1 MGRDFNF
8 GKYAV
13 IAIAMLF
20 LTICSVWFLSTINSG
35 GEYADRI
42 ILDSGWKITIN
53 GQEHQNVTLSEF
65 SFELAQRGDHLV
77 LEHVLPE
84 SAEYATIRLWMC
96 HSSIDAYLD
105 DELFY
110 TYGHEQVA
118 NNTMVGSGYY
128 FIALPVDY
136 ADKTLRIEFG
146 VGEMDAISTFD
157 PIYLENSNTVFRS
170 FLNEKFMVLIIG
182 IFLMIFGLVGIILT
196 SFMLSNWRVFKKL
209 IYIFWF
215 SVLIGCWTMC
225 NNGITQLFCKNYII
239 PQGMEFVS
247 LFLAAIP
254 IMLFMVD
261 IVKDNKLLN
270 KLNNILIIA
279 NVAFNVIVYV
289 CVLLGIAHFQLFLAP
304 YHILIL
310 FVVIDV
316 SGGIYLCL
324 KSGKSMERYVVF
336 GCIFMVVGLLVDIIS
351 FNIRKYTDLDLFY
364 IDYGT
369 VVGSL
374 IMVCCLFVSY
384 FVYIRE
390 QIITSAETE
399 MLEKLAYHDI
409 LTGAIN
415 RVKFE
420 EILDQADGS
429 KDGYAVMYFDLN
441 GLKQV
446 NDTLGHAQGDN
457 LIKEFTICLEVVFKD
472 RGEVARLGGDEFA
485 ILLPK
490 AGKEDIIGYVKDL
503 QAYIKN
509 HNQESQL
516 KLDTAFGVAFRH
528 EAMDDNSRT
537 VCKLADSRMYHMKRQ
552 MKNARI

>member
-1 MGRDFNF
+1 MGKDSFY

-13 IAIAMLF
+13 VAIAMLF
-20 LTICSVWFLSTINSG
+20 SIICTVWFLSTINSG
-35 GEYADRI
+35 GKFADRI
-42 ILDSGWKITIN
+42 LLDSGWDVTIN
-53 GQEHQNVTLSEF
+53 GGKHQNVTLSEF
-65 SFELAQRGDHLV
+65 SFDVAQRGDHLV
-77 LEHVLPE
+77 LERVLPE

-118 NNTMVGSGYY
+118 NYTMVGSGYY
-128 FIALPVDY
+128 FIELPAGY
-136 ADKTLRIEFG
+136 AGKMLRIEFG
-146 VGEMDAISTFD
+146 VGEMDAISSFD
-157 PIYLENSNTVFRS
+157 PIYLESSNTIFRS
-170 FLNEKFMVLIIG
+170 FLNEKFMALIISVFLELFG
-182 IFLMIFGLVGIILT
+182 IVGIILT
-196 SFMLSNWRVFKKL
+196 SFMLNNWRVFKKL
-209 IYIFWF
+209 VYIFWF

-225 NNGITQLFCKNYII
+225 NNGIAQLLCKNYII
-239 PQGMEFVS
+239 PQAMEFIS

-254 IMLFMVD
+254 IMLFIVD
-261 IVKDNKLLN
+261 IVQNHKILKRVNDA
-270 KLNNILIIA
+270 LIIV
-279 NVAFNVIVYV
+279 NVLFNVITYI
-289 CVLLGIAHFQLFLAP
+289 CVFLGIAHFQMFLIP
-304 YHILIL
+304 YHILVM
-310 FVVIDV
+310 FVLVDV

-324 KSGKSMERYVVF
+324 KSGKSMERCIVF
-336 GCIFMVVGLLVDIIS
+336 GCIFMLVGVVVDIIS
-351 FNIRKYTDLDLFY
+351 YNIKKYANIEIVY
-364 IDYGT
+364 IDYGA
-369 VVGSL
+369 VIGSL

-384 FVYIRE
+384 FMYIRE

-420 EILDQADGS
+420 EILDQADRS
-429 KDGYAVMYFDLN
+429 QDSYAVMYFDLN

-457 LIKEFTICLEVVFKD
+457 LIKEFTICLAVVFQNK
-472 RGEVARLGGDEFA
+472 GEVARLGGDEFA

-490 AGKEDIIGYVKDL
+490 AGKEDIIDCVKAL

-509 HNQESQL
+509 HNRESTL

-528 EAMDDNSRT
+528 EAGDDNSRT
-537 VCKLADSRMYHMKRQ
+537 VCKLADSRMYRMKKQ
-552 MKNARI
+552 MKNARV